1 VLALAK
7 DLHGTLDRQRNIAG
21 SIDRSGG
28 WPAAAHAS
36 SDSAASVEP
45 RPGSWAA
52 SGLHVDAVARTARAG
67 DGDVGVVHAV
77 EELRRW
83 SASTAWIVLTRRS
96 PRPHTAWW
104 TCEWLVFAVGVGRA
118 LRHHDPEPMA
128 HAALELSLL
137 AVASV
142 AIAYLGLNAVLAAG

>member
-1 VLALAK
+1 V
-7 DLHGTLDRQRNIAG
+7 
-21 SIDRSGG
+21 
-28 WPAAAHAS
+28 
-36 SDSAASVEP
+36 
-45 RPGSWAA
+45 
-52 SGLHVDAVARTARAG
+52 
-67 DGDVGVVHAV
+67 
-77 EELRRW
+77 
-83 SASTAWIVLTRRS
+83 IVLTRRS